1 MKQQLLDQIRG
12 ATQSAL
18 ASNNDEHTAIVTAAL
33 ASLDLE
39 RPKQASHGDFAC
51 NIAMR
56 VAKPLGKNP
65 RDVAQAIVAALASS
79 SLISKAEI
87 AGPGFINFTLAKSAK
102 FAVVNEV
109 LNAGEAYGLSK
120 QFAGQQIMVEFVS
133 ANPTGP
139 LHVGHG
145 RQAALGDSICRLLGS
160 QGYRVYREFYYND
173 AGNQIE
179 MLAISTQARV
189 RELQGLASADAF
201 PESGY
206 KGNYIIDIARD
217 YIAQHS
223 QDPKGDDKDAVRKF
237 AVAALRHEQN
247 LDLAAFEVKFDNFYL
262 ESSLY
267 TEGKVDA
274 AVALL
279 QKSGK
284 TYEEG
289 GAMYLRTT
297 DFGDDKDRV
306 MRKSDGSGY
315 TYFVPDV
322 AYHIGKYQ
330 RGFTG
335 AVNVQGADHHST
347 VTRVRAGLQAADIG
361 IPQGY
366 PDYVLHQMVTVL
378 RGGEEVKISKRAGDY
393 VTLRDLIDEAGR
405 DATRFFFVMRKADTH
420 LNFDLDLAKKQTDEN
435 PVFYVQYAHARVAAM
450 QRKVQETYG
459 ALPNLPA
466 LSQADLSLLTET
478 AEPLASAIAEYPD
491 MLSRAARE
499 FAPHAVV
506 FYLTDLAKKIQSW
519 YDTDDQSSRVLVDDE
534 ALRAARLALFTAAKQ
549 VVANGLSMLGVS
561 APERM

>member
-1 MKQQLLDQIRG
+1 MKQQLLDQIRS

-18 ASNNDEHTAIVTAAL
+18 APNSDDHKAIVTAAL

-56 VAKPLGKNP
+56 VAKQLGKNP
-65 RDVAQAIVAALASS
+65 REVAQAIVHELASS
-79 SLISKAEI
+79 PLISKAEI
-87 AGPGFINFTLAKSAK
+87 AGPGFINFTLAKAAK
-102 FAVVNEV
+102 FAVVKDV
-109 LNAGEAYGLSK
+109 LSAGEAYGLSK

-160 QGYRVYREFYYND
+160 QGYNVYREFYYND

-189 RELQGLASADAF
+189 RELQGLVSADAF

-217 YIAQHS
+217 YIAQNPH
-223 QDPKGDDKDAVRKF
+223 DPKGDDKDSLRKF

-247 LDLAAFEVKFDNFYL
+247 LDLAAFEVRFDNFYL

-267 TEGKVDA
+267 TEGKVEA

-289 GAMYLRTT
+289 GALYLRST

-347 VTRVRAGLQAADIG
+347 VTRVRAGLQAAGVG

-450 QRKVQETYG
+450 QRKVQETY
-459 ALPNLPA
+459 ATLPNLA
-466 LSQADLSLLTET
+466 LANLALLTET

-534 ALRAARLALFTAAKQ
+534 ALRTARLALFTAAKQ
-549 VVANGLSMLGVS
+549 VVANGLGMLGVS